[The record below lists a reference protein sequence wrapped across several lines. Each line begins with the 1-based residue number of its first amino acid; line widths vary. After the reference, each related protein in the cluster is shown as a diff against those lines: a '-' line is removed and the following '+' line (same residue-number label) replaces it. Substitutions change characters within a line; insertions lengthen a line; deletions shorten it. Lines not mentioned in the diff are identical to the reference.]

1 MLSVHEDAEP
11 SEKPPKRLRVGTRL
25 DHYRMSARGTD
36 GWSFKDV
43 LKEDGKL
50 SAEVL
55 GEKGHMWG
63 RAALAFGETGRAGC
77 ALRSDSFVAH
87 DIVSERR

>member
-55 GEKGHMWG
+55 GEKGRVG
-63 RAALAFGETGRAGC
+63 VSRAG
-77 ALRSDSFVAH
+77 LRGNRACWVRVK
-87 DIVSERR
+87 I